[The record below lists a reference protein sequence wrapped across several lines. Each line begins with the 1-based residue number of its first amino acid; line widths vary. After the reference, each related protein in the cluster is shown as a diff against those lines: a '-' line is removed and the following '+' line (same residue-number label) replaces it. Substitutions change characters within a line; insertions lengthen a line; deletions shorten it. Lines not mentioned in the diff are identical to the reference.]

1 MTPLARAREYVIS
14 QKNPAASDGNPGTS
28 QKPFKTISAA
38 AVRVQPG
45 DKVTIHAGEYRETV
59 IINNSGTVEAPI
71 TFEAPAGEVAVIK
84 GSDVLKNWSRDN
96 GDVWKA
102 PLPPIIKKSTDSKDT
117 SFWRT
122 NDVRLVIWKDGLLLD
137 AGHLRRV
144 TAKDQ
149 LRAGGF
155 FCDVEKE
162 QLFVWLPDS
171 SDPNTKSMEVGL
183 RGAWLYVNGS
193 NIIIRGLQMRHS
205 STLGIVDWP
214 ACVLKGDNVTV
225 EACIISWSDFVG
237 ISLGGNKDKLLGSTV
252 ACHGAAAIGG
262 TGEGNTIEGCRVLYN
277 NIVRYYFNWHC
288 GGAKLIPGFTRGRD
302 KLITNSRIILA
313 PDCGSMADVTTTWL
327 KGTSAMITKVRGL
340 S

>member
-1 MTPLARAREYVIS
+1 MSTRWVLVLLMSMAIMTPLARAREYVVS

-96 GDVWKA
+96 GEVWKA
-102 PLPPIIKKSTDSKDT
+102 PLPPIIKQSTDSKDT

-122 NDVRLVIWKDGLLLD
+122 NDVHLVIWKDGLLLD

-149 LRAGGF
+149 LRAGRIF
-155 FCDVEKE
+155 
-162 QLFVWLPDS
+162 
-171 SDPNTKSMEVGL
+171 L
-183 RGAWLYVNGS
+183 RCGKGTVVRMAARLIRSEYEVNGS
-193 NIIIRGLQMRHS
+193 R
-205 STLGIVDWP
+205 T
-214 ACVLKGDNVTV
+214 
-225 EACIISWSDFVG
+225 
-237 ISLGGNKDKLLGSTV
+237 
-252 ACHGAAAIGG
+252 
-262 TGEGNTIEGCRVLYN
+262 
-277 NIVRYYFNWHC
+277 
-288 GGAKLIPGFTRGRD
+288 
-302 KLITNSRIILA
+302 SRRLA
-313 PDCGSMADVTTTWL
+313 LC
-327 KGTSAMITKVRGL
+327 
-340 S
+340 